1 MPRSP
6 NKEESQMRHKR
17 QAPWI
22 MQAPYRAL
30 YDDEGPSYDSY
41 EGSRESGS
49 QESEYE
55 SDSEPEGQ
63 MGPSS
68 RGMGFGGGG
77 GGPKYNDSL
86 TC

>member
-6 NKEESQMRHKR
+6 NKEEFKMRHKR
-17 QAPWI
+17 QASWI

-41 EGSRESGS
+41 EGSRESES
-49 QESEYE
+49 HESEYE

-68 RGMGFGGGG
+68 RGMGSRSGH
-77 GGPKYNDSL
+77 
-86 TC
+86 